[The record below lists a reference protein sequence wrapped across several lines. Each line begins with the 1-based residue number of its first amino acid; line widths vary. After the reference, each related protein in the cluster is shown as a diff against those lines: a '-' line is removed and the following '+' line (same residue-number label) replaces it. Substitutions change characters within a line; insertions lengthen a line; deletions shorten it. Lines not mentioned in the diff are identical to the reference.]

1 MCSRLLA
8 GLGLGTALFFW
19 QFSAIIS
26 NKYRFPMHRFI
37 SIRIYL
43 IIFAIFVLIVS
54 VLPSMVMAQ
63 KTDVLTL
70 RNGDVI
76 TGEINS
82 LDHGRLEFSTP
93 RMGTIQVEW
102 QEIARISSDKVFQV
116 ELISLDLIVVKLGI
130 SKEDGMVRV
139 TQNGVE
145 RTYAMSQI
153 TEMTR
158 LKSTFFSR
166 LKATVQFGANI
177 VKANDERIFN
187 FDGSL

>member
-8 GLGLGTALFFW
+8 GLGPGTALFFW

-177 VKANDERIFN
+177 VKANDERTFN